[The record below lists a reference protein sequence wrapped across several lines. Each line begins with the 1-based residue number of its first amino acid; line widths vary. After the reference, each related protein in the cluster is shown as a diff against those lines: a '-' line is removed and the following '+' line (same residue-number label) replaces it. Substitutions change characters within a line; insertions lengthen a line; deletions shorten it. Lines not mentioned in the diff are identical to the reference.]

1 MKAFP
6 IIINNKQVISTDV
19 YEFIKHGKSQ
29 NAIEYLVNETNCTE
43 EEAIEVVN
51 ELKDLVQSNIKT
63 TIEKHKQ
70 PIHESTTK
78 IIDCTKNNAFADSNI
93 PKCPKC
99 GSNQITTGQRGF
111 SIWTGFLGSNKTVNR
126 CAKCGYSWSPR

>member
-78 IIDCTKNNAFADSNI
+78 NNRLYKKQCF
-93 PKCPKC
+93 C
-99 GSNQITTGQRGF
+99 
-111 SIWTGFLGSNKTVNR
+111 
-126 CAKCGYSWSPR
+126 